1 MIKGITTIR
10 HAAGARDFKALGRL
24 FDALGFERGT
34 PWRTA
39 RGQGMP
45 FKVPLGRLEIVEGLE
60 TIHADIW
67 VEVTDLDS
75 LREIL
80 TREKS
85 KVSEVQATSWG
96 SRFVV
101 AEPAK
106 GLKVLFW
113 QKDRPSPDAVEGELN
128 ARGMRFGVVVSR
140 WNSFITERLL
150 QGALDGL
157 GRSGCRQEDITVVR
171 VPGAFEIP
179 SQARTLAGT
188 GKYDAI
194 VTLGCLIRGETTHYE
209 HISTE
214 VTRGIGQSAQETG
227 GFADD
232 LFRLAVERQAQIDE
246 LIQKHAQ
253 HWRVERMA
261 AVDRNV
267 LRAGVA
273 EFLGYQKTPRP
284 VIINEALE
292 IARKFSAPESVQ
304 FINGVLDSIGKEL
317 SSEIPRR
324 S

>member
-10 HAAGARDFKALGRL
+10 HAAGAREFKALNKL

-34 PWRTA
+34 PWKTP
-39 RGQGMP
+39 RGQGAP
-45 FKVPLGRLEIVEGLE
+45 FKVPLGQLEIVEGLE

-67 VEVTDLDS
+67 IEVTDLDS

-80 TREKS
+80 IKEKA
-85 KVSEVQATSWG
+85 KLKADIQQTHWD
-96 SRFVV
+96 SRFLV

-113 QKDRPSPDAVEGELN
+113 QKNRPNEDAVEGELN

-150 QGALDGL
+150 QGTLDALR
-157 GRSGCRQEDITVVR
+157 RSGCREEDILIAR

-179 SQARTLAGT
+179 SQARTLAKT

-227 GFADD
+227 VPHTYGVLTCENLEQALDRAGLKAGNKGFEAAIS
-232 LFRLAVERQAQIDE
+232 AVEMVSLQR
-246 LIQKHAQ
+246 KT
-253 HWRVERMA
+253 
-261 AVDRNV
+261 
-267 LRAGVA
+267 AGRGKKKSMPA
-273 EFLGYQKTPRP
+273 KK
-284 VIINEALE
+284 N
-292 IARKFSAPESVQ
+292 RK
-304 FINGVLDSIGKEL
+304 
-317 SSEIPRR
+317 R
-324 S
+324 